1 MAASDLLRV
10 TLLAGLVSAA
20 PLRAGDREFK
30 RLVRD
35 VQAQCHTAPLGTG
48 FLGFLV
54 RCCSPRGVSG
64 LRMAIFDDPAA
75 SRRMREMDVEGFVQR
90 SIGTG
95 MARMVRVRSPRTGEL
110 TLIYAGSEGRRT
122 ELLMVTTDPQE
133 VAVFSLKVDPKRL
146 QAWMEDPG
154 HLAQRVHG
162 GERSQEAGSPR
173 TGGAEPKEGP
183 DPGRMR

>member
-1 MAASDLLRV
+1 MAASDLLRM
-10 TLLAGLVSAA
+10 TLLAGLVSAS

-35 VQAQCHTAPLGTG
+35 VRAQCHTTPMGTG

-75 SRRMREMDVEGFVQR
+75 SRRMLGIDVEGFVQK

-95 MARMVRVRSPRTGEL
+95 MGRMVRVRNPRTGEL
-110 TLIYAGSEGRRT
+110 TLIYAGSEGRRA
-122 ELLMVTTDPQE
+122 ELLMVTVDPQE

-146 QAWMEDPG
+146 QAWMDDPG
-154 HLAQRVHG
+154 HLTQRVN
-162 GERSQEAGSPR
+162 GEARPHEAPDPR
-173 TGGAEPKEGP
+173 AGEAKPEEAP